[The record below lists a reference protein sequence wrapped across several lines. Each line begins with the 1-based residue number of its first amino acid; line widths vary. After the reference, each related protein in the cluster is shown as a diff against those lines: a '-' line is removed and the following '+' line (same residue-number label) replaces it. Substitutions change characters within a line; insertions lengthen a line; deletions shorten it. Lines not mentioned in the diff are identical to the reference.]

1 VTRTVLFD
9 LDGTLC
15 EYRRPGSAVLSAAFE
30 AVGVDPFF
38 AVEEYYDRY
47 GEFAPESSGP
57 TELRRRAF
65 ESIARDRGRSAD
77 PGRAVAAAYADRRDH
92 AAVDPLP
99 GVPEVVERLA
109 ADRRVGLVT
118 NGSSGMQ
125 TQKLGTLGLGD
136 AFETVVFAGH
146 YNDGRGAVPA
156 KPDPAPFSPALDDL
170 GVAPGNAVYVGNA
183 PEADVAGGAAA
194 GLTTVLV
201 GGRDSADGPVAPD
214 HVVDAVADLPDVLY
228 SV

>member
-1 VTRTVLFD
+1 VSEAVLFD

-15 EYRRPGSAVLSAAFE
+15 EYRRPGERVLAASFE

-38 AVEEYYDRY
+38 AVDEYYDRY

-57 TELRRRAF
+57 RELRQRAF
-65 ESIARDRGRSAD
+65 EAIAVDRGRDRAL
-77 PGRAVAAAYADRRDH
+77 GRDLAAAYADRRDH

-99 GVPEVVERLA
+99 GTPEVVRDLA
-109 ADRRVGLVT
+109 DDRRVGLVT
-118 NGSSGMQ
+118 NGGPAMQ
-125 TQKLGTLGLGD
+125 RTKLASLGVDD

-146 YNDGRGAVPA
+146 HNEGVGSVPA
-156 KPDPAPFSPALDDL
+156 KPDPAPFNLALRNL
-170 GVAPGNAVYVGNA
+170 GVAPGDTVYVGNA

-201 GGRDSADGPVAPD
+201 GDRDPADGPVAPD
-214 HVVDAVADLPDVLY
+214 HAVDAVADLPDLL
-228 SV
+228 